1 MGIKSPANTSIDL
14 SATRYV
20 KFGTTNIY
28 NVQFNGVQV
37 WGPQVNGDW
46 SAYGAYGAYSYGAWS
61 AWGSCSTSCG
71 GGTQTRTRTGT
82 RTRTR
87 TCTNPAPAWWGA
99 YCVGSNT
106 DTENTT
112 FSESQA
118 CNTQACTAAAPTWT
132 TAGATATAPNAAEF
146 VRLYDTNGQYVLMK
160 WSNKISYV
168 HGAGGVSV
176 AYNWWSCA
184 YTCVWNASV
193 GTVRG
198 SAQTYSQSTQ
208 YLTNTGT
215 ASATN
220 YMYKRTN

>member
-37 WGPQVNGDW
+37 WGPLVNGDW
-46 SAYGAYGAYSYGAWS
+46 SAYGAYSAYSYSAWS
-61 AWGSCSTSCG
+61 AWGSCSQTCG

-99 YCVGSNT
+99 DCVGSNT
-106 DTENTT
+106 DTETTT

-118 CNTQACTAAAPTWT
+118 CNTQACTSAWPAYS
-132 TAGATATAPNAAEF
+132 TAGATTIVSYTPYIQVVGDNGLYYEINVSNMALYPMNGGGATVNMW
-146 VRLYDTNGQYVLMK
+146 L
-160 WSNKISYV
+160 
-168 HGAGGVSV
+168 
-176 AYNWWSCA
+176 WSCG
-184 YTCVWNASV
+184 YGCGWV
-193 GTVRG
+193 
-198 SAQTYSQSTQ
+198 QSTRTLGPRVSYADSPQ
-208 YLTNTGT
+208 YLNLVSG
-215 ASATN
+215 ANAGA